1 MSKNAH
7 VGNWL
12 RLHHAPL
19 ILVTAS
25 SQRHLCQRLFI
36 KSINW
41 TDLFD
46 CATLNLKEILKLF
59 ERLENYIMYHQLF
72 VFMIVCCLAIH
83 SHAQPV
89 LFFDSNPLLLTSEP
103 SNNIIDILTRD
114 VLNRMGYDVKISM
127 LPLERALNNLNQG
140 IDDGMILCRN
150 SKLDSYTN
158 LRQVPEKIIDLQV
171 TAFTNSG
178 NLNIQNWSDLNN
190 HNVGILS
197 GIKPIEQSLAGH
209 ARLVKVKEPA
219 QLFQLLKDKRVD
231 YAIFTYWNGMEYVHS
246 LGLQNRIKPIDQ
258 PLINYPMYMYVN
270 KKHEALIPQLVQSL
284 RTIKEEGRYQRM
296 FDEQL
301 AKFFPAEEN

>member
-1 MSKNAH
+1 MYR
-7 VGNWL
+7 
-12 RLHHAPL
+12 RLY
-19 ILVTAS
+19 ILM
-25 SQRHLCQRLFI
+25 F
-36 KSINW
+36 
-41 TDLFD
+41 
-46 CATLNLKEILKLF
+46 
-59 ERLENYIMYHQLF
+59 
-72 VFMIVCCLAIH
+72 VCCLTIN

-114 VLNRMGYDVKISM
+114 VLNRIGYDVKINV

-140 IDDGMILCRN
+140 MDDGMILCRSN
-150 SKLDSYTN
+150 KLDSYPN

-171 TAFTNSG
+171 TAFTGSG
-178 NLNIQNWSDLNN
+178 NLNIRNWSDLNN

-197 GIKPIEQSLAGH
+197 GIKPIEQSLSGH
-209 ARLVKVKEPA
+209 VRLVKVKEPA

-246 LGLQNRIKPIDQ
+246 LGLQSRVKAIDQ
-258 PLINYPMYMYVN
+258 PLETYPMYMYVN

-284 RTIKEEGRYQRM
+284 RTIKEEGRYQQM